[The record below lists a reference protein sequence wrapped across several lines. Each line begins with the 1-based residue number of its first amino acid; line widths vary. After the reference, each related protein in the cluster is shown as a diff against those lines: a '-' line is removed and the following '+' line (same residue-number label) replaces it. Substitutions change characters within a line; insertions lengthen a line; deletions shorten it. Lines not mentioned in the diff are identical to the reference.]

1 MYNNSSVSMECIDYN
16 NRTLRALITDYSILV
31 VDDVVE
37 IRELI
42 CDFLK
47 DHYRVVL
54 HASNGLE
61 ALEVLKSSEVAMI
74 ISDINMPGMKGFDL
88 LKEVKRLYPHIKRIL
103 MTAYNVEE
111 YLELAIQYEVSNIFV
126 KTTPFQFNELS
137 ILIEKLRNN
146 NIFGISHHFG
156 TDAEVQEIKIRS
168 SRTLHDEATKIVNF
182 FQHESESNRLQLV
195 VVELLTNALFYGVRG
210 EDPDKKE
217 LWDHDFILSD
227 DAAVNVTIARDTVK
241 YGISV
246 GDNGGKL
253 KREDVLYWLNRQITR
268 DKDGLPLGLYDTH
281 GRGLFIARKYIDRLI
296 VNIDQDRKTEII
308 VINYFSKD
316 IAGFKP
322 LYINE
327 I

>member
-1 MYNNSSVSMECIDYN
+1 M
-16 NRTLRALITDYSILV
+16 ITDYSILV
-31 VDDVVE
+31 VDDVIE

-42 CDFLK
+42 GDFLK
-47 DHYRVVL
+47 DHYGTIL
-54 HASNGLE
+54 YASSGEE
-61 ALEVLKSSEVAMI
+61 ALMVLKCHDVAMI

-88 LKEVKRLYPHIKRIL
+88 LKEVKHSYPHIKRIL

-126 KTTPFQFNELS
+126 KTTPFQFNELT

-156 TDAEVQEIKIRS
+156 SDAQIEHMKVCS
-168 SRTLHDEATKIVNF
+168 SRTLHDDACKIVKF
-182 FQHESESNRLQLV
+182 FGHESESSRLQLV

-217 LWDHDFILSD
+217 LWNHDFILSD
-227 DAAVNVTIARDTVK
+227 EAAVNVTIARDSVK
-241 YGISV
+241 YGISI

-253 KREDVLYWLNRQITR
+253 KREDVLYWLNRQISR

-316 IAGFKP
+316 IEGFKP

>member
-1 MYNNSSVSMECIDYN
+1 M
-16 NRTLRALITDYSILV
+16 ITDYSILV

-42 CDFLK
+42 CDYLK
-47 DHYRVVL
+47 DHYRTVL
-54 HASNGLE
+54 QASNGDE
-61 ALEVLKSSEVAMI
+61 ALEMLKKSEVSMI
-74 ISDINMPGMKGFDL
+74 ISDINMPGIKGFDL
-88 LKEVKRLYPHIKRIL
+88 LKEVKHSYPHIKRIL

-126 KTTPFQFNELS
+126 KTAPFQFNELL

-146 NIFGISHHFG
+146 NIFGISHYFG
-156 TDAEVQEIKIRS
+156 PDAQVEHLKICS
-168 SRTLHDEATKIVNF
+168 SHTLHEDACRIVNF
-182 FQHESESNRLQLV
+182 FGHESESNRLQLV

-227 DAAVNVTIARDTVK
+227 DAAVNVTIARDAAK

-308 VINYFSKD
+308 VINYFSKE

>member
-1 MYNNSSVSMECIDYN
+1 MECIDHN

-47 DHYRVVL
+47 DHYSVVL
-54 HASNGLE
+54 HASSGLE

-146 NIFGISHHFG
+146 NIFGISHYFG
-156 TDAEVQEIKIRS
+156 TDAVVQEIKIRS

-217 LWDHDFILSD
+217 LWDHDFVLSD
-227 DAAVNVTIARDTVK
+227 DAAVNVTIVRDTVK

>member
-1 MYNNSSVSMECIDYN
+1 VVYSVFI
-16 NRTLRALITDYSILV
+16 TGHHALITDYSILV

-54 HASNGLE
+54 HASSGHE
-61 ALEVLKSSEVAMI
+61 ALEVLKSSKVAMI

-126 KTTPFQFNELS
+126 KTTPFQFNELF
-137 ILIEKLRNN
+137 ILIEKLHNN
-146 NIFGISHHFG
+146 NIFGISHYFG
-156 TDAEVQEIKIRS
+156 SDAESKEIKIRT
-168 SRTLHDEATKIVNF
+168 SRTLHDDATKIVNF

-217 LWDHDFILSD
+217 LWDHDFTLSD
-227 DAAVNVTIARDTVK
+227 DSAVNVTIARDSVK

-246 GDNGGKL
+246 SDIGGKL
-253 KREDVLYWLNRQITR
+253 KRGDVLYWLNRQISR